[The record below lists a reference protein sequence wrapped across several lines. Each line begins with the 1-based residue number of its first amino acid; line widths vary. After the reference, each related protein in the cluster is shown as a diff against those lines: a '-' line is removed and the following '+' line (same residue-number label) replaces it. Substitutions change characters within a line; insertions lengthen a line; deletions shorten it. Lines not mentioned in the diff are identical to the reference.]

1 MSTKNDN
8 SLTDFDSIDIVPI
21 LIKLLNSRKLI
32 IKVVIIS
39 FIIGFIIA
47 ILSPIEY
54 QSHTTFVPQTSDH
67 NSSTNKG
74 YAELA
79 SLAGINLNAEVGSSL
94 DNYISP
100 LLYSRIIESDEFSMN
115 LIDESIVT
123 SSGEKFTIKKYIQEK
138 SFGSINFGVLKKYTI
153 GLFLKP
159 DKNKYEDNRFENEFV
174 FFNDEDYN
182 IIKAFRKKFS
192 IQLNEKE
199 GYIKVLANDK
209 DPLISTQIVKLVTK
223 NLQSRIISLRT
234 NKVKEQLDY
243 SLKQYEKKRKEFEEL
258 QAKLAE
264 FKDSNKNIST
274 AVFRSELQKLESE
287 YSLQQ
292 NILISLASEYN
303 NNKIKL
309 NKDTPIF
316 SVLDEVS
323 LPNEKYK
330 PKRTLIVLIYT
341 FIGFIISTFYIL
353 TNEKIIKIIQIV
365 KTN

>member
-1 MSTKNDN
+1 MIFLKMAIFINVWK
-8 SLTDFDSIDIVPI
+8 LFD
-21 LIKLLNSRKLI
+21 LIMFFNFFPEA
-32 IKVVIIS
+32 S
-39 FIIGFIIA
+39 FGTV
-47 ILSPIEY
+47 LEVS
-54 QSHTTFVPQTSDH
+54 STFVTIRNRDM
-67 NSSTNKG
+67 
-74 YAELA
+74 
-79 SLAGINLNAEVGSSL
+79 
-94 DNYISP
+94 
-100 LLYSRIIESDEFSMN
+100 II
-115 LIDESIVT
+115 
-123 SSGEKFTIKKYIQEK
+123 
-138 SFGSINFGVLKKYTI
+138 
-153 GLFLKP
+153 
-159 DKNKYEDNRFENEFV
+159 DKANRYNRCRNE
-174 FFNDEDYN
+174 
-182 IIKAFRKKFS
+182 
-192 IQLNEKE
+192 
-199 GYIKVLANDK
+199 
-209 DPLISTQIVKLVTK
+209 
-223 NLQSRIISLRT
+223 IISLHFT
-234 NKVKEQLDY
+234 H
-243 SLKQYEKKRKEFEEL
+243 
-258 QAKLAE
+258 LAE